1 MTTQEEVCEDLA
13 GADCDLVEVELS
25 DRVAADW
32 SPVVVGRPVALFY
45 IDPEGELFFHSFAGH
60 LGIGELIEQMEG
72 DKLASSALDAVKNS
86 NSLILT
92 DPEDDFT
99 ILTNLTL
106 TDLGL
111 ESP

>member
-1 MTTQEEVCEDLA
+1 VTVQEEVCEDLA

-32 SPVVVGRPVALFY
+32 TPVVVGRPVAIFY
-45 IDPEGELFFHSFAGH
+45 VDSEAELYFHSFAGEI
-60 LGIGELIEQMEG
+60 GIADLIEQMEG
-72 DKLASSALDAVKNS
+72 DKLTSSALEAVKNS
-86 NSLILT
+86 KSLILT

-111 ESP
+111 ETA